1 MPARR
6 IPPDAVRRPRALLLH
21 GGWPGHHPRETAEA
35 ARPLLA
41 DFDLVLSDDLASSFR
56 AEVLSSFDLLVPIW
70 TMGELPK
77 AEEAALL
84 GAVASG
90 LGVLS
95 WHGAASAFLTS
106 RPFKALLGGQ
116 FVSHPGGDRVSYDVR
131 FRPDPLTDGLE
142 DFRVTS
148 EQYYLLVDP
157 AVSVLATTSIVGGDT
172 PWLSGVEMPVAWR
185 RQWGEGKVFYCSL
198 GHSADLLAHPT
209 IKELLTRAARFASR
223 APAGTPRA
231 R

>member
-1 MPARR
+1 M
-6 IPPDAVRRPRALLLH
+6 
-21 GGWPGHHPRETAEA
+21 AEA
-35 ARPLLA
+35 ALPLFA
-41 DFDLVLSDDLASSFR
+41 DFDVELSADLAKSLR
-56 AEVLSSFDLLVPIW
+56 EDVLSSFDLLVPIW
-70 TMGELPK
+70 TLGELPK

-84 GAVASG
+84 AAVASG
-90 LGVLS
+90 LGVLA

-106 RPFKALLGGQ
+106 RPYKALLGGQ

-157 AVSVLATTSIVGGDT
+157 AVSVLATTRIIGADT

-198 GHSADLLAHPT
+198 GHSEDLLAHPT
-209 IKELLTRAARFASR
+209 LKELLSRAARFARR
-223 APAGTPRA
+223 AASGAPRA